1 MRNNL
6 DRHLS
11 AVRNL
16 GILAHVDA
24 GKTTVTERILY
35 ATGTTHKRGEVHDG
49 TTITDFDPQERDRGI
64 TIFAAAVS
72 CDWDGHRINLIDTPG
87 HVDFA
92 DEVGRSLRVL
102 DGAVAVFDAVAGVEP
117 QSESVWRQ
125 ADRHGVPRIA
135 FVNKLD
141 RVGADLDTAVASI
154 RERLHPVPLVV
165 QLPIGTENAFT
176 GVVDLL
182 RMRALTW
189 NDGSDTA
196 AETVVEAVVEAVV
209 PEELREE
216 ALRRRRMLEE
226 AVAERHPAA
235 LEEFCDRET
244 LSADT
249 LSRALRDLT
258 RTGDGVVVLC
268 GSAYRNRGIEP
279 LLDAVV
285 AYLPSPLDVPPVC
298 GMRDGVDGM
307 RHADGEMH
315 KAVND
320 MQESVDRMQDGADD
334 VQGGVDRMQD
344 GADDV
349 QGGVD
354 RMQDG
359 ADDVQGGV
367 DRMQDGADDVQGGVD
382 RMQDVVGE
390 QRAADPAAPFA
401 ALAFKVSATP
411 TGRLTY
417 LRVYSGTIEKG
428 DAVWESGARRT
439 ERIGRILSVQ
449 ADRHAQLERAV
460 AGDIVAVVGLKSAR
474 AGSTLCAP
482 GAPIV
487 LEPPGVPEPVVSV
500 AVEALASTDAD
511 RLASALARLAEEDPS
526 LVVRTDPE
534 TGQTVL
540 SGMGE
545 LHLEVAVEK
554 VRRGL
559 GVEVNVG
566 RPRVTYRETVAR
578 GVSGLVF
585 RHVKQDGGAG
595 QFAQVV
601 LDVEPLGAAG
611 VGSAG
616 GAEGSGGDTEI
627 GAESGFVFRSAVVGG
642 RVPQEYV
649 RAVEAGCRDALAEGP
664 LGGHPVTGLRV
675 TLTDG
680 ATHVKDS
687 SEMAF
692 RTAGRLGLREALR
705 GCAMVLLEPVVE
717 VTVTVPQDAVGGV
730 LGDLAARRG
739 RVTDSTVRGGS
750 AVVTATVPLAEL
762 FGYATRLRSRTQGR
776 GTFSARPTGYA
787 PAPASAATPGAAT
800 MK

>member
-1 MRNNL
+1 MRATT
-6 DRHLS
+6 LS
-11 AVRNL
+11 TLTAVRNL

-49 TTITDFDPQERDRGI
+49 TTVTDFDPQERDRGI

-72 CDWDGHRINLIDTPG
+72 CAWDGHRVNLIDTPG

-92 DEVGRSLRVL
+92 DEVERSLRVL

-141 RVGADLDTAVASI
+141 RAGADLDRAVDSI
-154 RERLHPVPLVV
+154 RGRLHPAPLVV
-165 QLPIGTENAFT
+165 QMPIGTEDGFT
-176 GVVDLL
+176 GVVDLV

-189 NDGSDTA
+189 ADGEGTA
-196 AETVVEAVVEAVV
+196 VEGPVPEALGEEAV
-209 PEELREE
+209 
-216 ALRRRRMLEE
+216 RRRRALEE
-226 AVAERHPAA
+226 AVAELHPGA

-244 LSADT
+244 LSAAT
-249 LSRALRDLT
+249 LTAALRDLT

-285 AYLPSPLDVPPVC
+285 AYLPSPLDVPAV
-298 GMRDGVDGM
+298 RGV
-307 RHADGEMH
+307 H
-315 KAVND
+315 
-320 MQESVDRMQDGADD
+320 DGA
-334 VQGGVDRMQD
+334 
-344 GADDV
+344 
-349 QGGVD
+349 
-354 RMQDG
+354 
-359 ADDVQGGV
+359 
-367 DRMQDGADDVQGGVD
+367 
-382 RMQDVVGE
+382 E
-390 QRAADPAAPFA
+390 QRRAADPEAPFA
-401 ALAFKVSATP
+401 GLVFKVNAGA

-417 LRVYSGTIEKG
+417 VRVYSGTIEKG
-428 DAVWESGARRT
+428 DTVWDPGTGRT
-439 ERIGRILSVQ
+439 ERVARILRVT

-460 AGDIVAVVGLKSAR
+460 AGDIVALAGVKSAR
-474 AGSTLCAP
+474 TGSTLCDP
-482 GAPIV
+482 GAPLL
-487 LEPPGVPEPVVSV
+487 LEPPVAAEPVVSV
-500 AVEALASTDAD
+500 AVEARRGTDTG
-511 RLASALARLAEEDPS
+511 RLATALARLAEEDPS
-526 LVVRTDPE
+526 LVVRTDAE

-554 VRRGL
+554 IRRDG
-559 GVEVNVG
+559 GPEVGVG
-566 RPRVTYRETVAR
+566 RPRVAYRETVVGGVR
-578 GVSGLVF
+578 GFVF

-595 QFAQVV
+595 QFAHVV
-601 LDVEPLGAAG
+601 LDLEPLGPETG
-611 VGSAG
+611 V
-616 GAEGSGGDTEI
+616 T
-627 GAESGFVFRSAVVGG
+627 GFEFRSAVTGG

-664 LGGHPVTGLRV
+664 LDGHPVTGLRV

-680 ATHVKDS
+680 STHVKDS
-687 SEMAF
+687 SDTAF

-705 GCAMVLLEPVVE
+705 ACALALLEPVAE
-717 VTVTVPQDAVGGV
+717 VTVTVPEDAVGGV

-739 RVTDSTVRGGS
+739 RVAGSETRGGA
-750 AVVTATVPLAEL
+750 AVVTAAVPLADL

-776 GTFSARPTGYA
+776 GTFTTRPAGYA
-787 PAPASAATPGAAT
+787 PAPAR
-800 MK
+800 

>member
-1 MRNNL
+1 MRNHL

-92 DEVGRSLRVL
+92 DEVERSLRVL

-141 RVGADLDTAVASI
+141 RVGADLDAAVTSI

-165 QLPIGTENAFT
+165 QLPIGAEDGFT

-182 RMRALTW
+182 RMRATTW
-189 NDGSDTA
+189 SEGGETA
-196 AETVVEAVVEAVV
+196 VEGVV
-209 PEELREE
+209 PEDLRDE
-216 ALRRRRMLEE
+216 ALRRRRLLEE

-244 LSADT
+244 LSAET
-249 LSRALRDLT
+249 LSGALRDLT

-298 GMRDGVDGM
+298 GMPSGTGTG
-307 RHADGEMH
+307 HA
-315 KAVND
+315 
-320 MQESVDRMQDGADD
+320 
-334 VQGGVDRMQD
+334 
-344 GADDV
+344 
-349 QGGVD
+349 
-354 RMQDG
+354 
-359 ADDVQGGV
+359 
-367 DRMQDGADDVQGGVD
+367 
-382 RMQDVVGE
+382 VGE
-390 QRAADPAAPFA
+390 QRPADPAAPFA
-401 ALAFKVSATP
+401 ALAFKVAATS

-428 DAVWESGARRT
+428 GTVWDSGARRT
-439 ERIGRILSVQ
+439 ERIGRILRVQ
-449 ADRHAQLERAV
+449 ADRHTPLDRAV

-474 AGSTLCAP
+474 AGSTLSAP
-482 GAPIV
+482 EAPVV
-487 LEPPGVPEPVVSV
+487 LEPPGVAEPVVSV
-500 AVEALASTDAD
+500 AVEARASTDTD
-511 RLASALARLAEEDPS
+511 RLVSALARLAEEDPS

-554 VRRGL
+554 IRRSLGL
-559 GVEVNVG
+559 VVNVG

-601 LDVEPLGAAG
+601 LDVEPFGADDTG
-611 VGSAG
+611 GTES
-616 GAEGSGGDTEI
+616 GAET
-627 GAESGFVFRSAVVGG
+627 GFAFRSAVVGG

-649 RAVEAGCRDALAEGP
+649 RAVEAGCRDALTEGP
-664 LGGHPVTGLRV
+664 VGGHPVTGLRV

-692 RTAGRLGLREALR
+692 RTAGRLALREALR
-705 GCAMVLLEPVVE
+705 GCAMVVLEPVVE
-717 VTVTVPQDAVGGV
+717 VTVTVPEDAVGGV

-739 RVTDSTVRGGS
+739 RVTDSAVRGGS

-787 PAPASAATPGAAT
+787 PAPAPAPATP
-800 MK
+800 

>member
-6 DRHLS
+6 DRHLA

-49 TTITDFDPQERDRGI
+49 TTVTDFDPQERDRGI

-72 CDWDGHRINLIDTPG
+72 CTWDGHRVNLIDTPG

-92 DEVGRSLRVL
+92 DEVERSLRVL
-102 DGAVAVFDAVAGVEP
+102 DGAIAVFDAVAGVEP

-135 FVNKLD
+135 FVNKMD
-141 RVGADLDTAVASI
+141 RAGADLDTAVASI
-154 RERLHPVPLVV
+154 RDRLHPAPLVV
-165 QLPIGTENAFT
+165 QLPIGVEDAFT

-189 NDGSDTA
+189 DDGDG
-196 AETVVEAVVEAVV
+196 TVADGPV
-209 PEELREE
+209 PEELRDEV
-216 ALRRRRMLEE
+216 LRRRRLLEE

-244 LSADT
+244 LSAET
-249 LSRALRDLT
+249 LTTALRDLT

-285 AYLPSPLDVPPVC
+285 GCLPSPLDVPAV
-298 GMRDGVDGM
+298 RGVPATVSG
-307 RHADGEMH
+307 G
-315 KAVND
+315 
-320 MQESVDRMQDGADD
+320 QGAS
-334 VQGGVDRMQD
+334 GTR
-344 GADDV
+344 
-349 QGGVD
+349 
-354 RMQDG
+354 
-359 ADDVQGGV
+359 
-367 DRMQDGADDVQGGVD
+367 
-382 RMQDVVGE
+382 
-390 QRAADPAAPFA
+390 RAAGEERPADPTAPFA
-401 ALAFKVSATP
+401 ALAFKVGATP

-428 DAVWESGARRT
+428 DTVWDATAGRT
-439 ERIGRILSVQ
+439 ERIGRILRVQ
-449 ADRHAQLERAV
+449 ADRHAPLERAV

-482 GAPIV
+482 DAPLV
-487 LEPPGVPEPVVSV
+487 LEPPGVADPVVSV
-500 AVEALASTDAD
+500 AVEPRRGADAE
-511 RLASALARLAEEDPS
+511 RLVSALARLAEEDPS
-526 LVVRTDPE
+526 LTVRTDPE

-554 VRRGL
+554 IRRGL
-559 GVEVNVG
+559 GLEVNVG
-566 RPRVTYRETVAR
+566 RPRVTYRETVGR

-595 QFAQVV
+595 QFAHVV
-601 LDVEPLGAAG
+601 LDVEPL
-611 VGSAG
+611 
-616 GAEGSGGDTEI
+616 ED
-627 GAESGFVFRSAVVGG
+627 GFDFRSAVVGG

-664 LGGHPVTGLRV
+664 LGGHTVTGLRV

-687 SEMAF
+687 SETAF

-705 GCAMVLLEPVVE
+705 RCAMVLLEPIVE
-717 VTVTVPQDAVGGV
+717 VTVTVPEDAVGGV

-739 RVTDSTVRGGS
+739 RVTGSVVRGGA

-762 FGYATRLRSRTQGR
+762 FGYATRLRSRSQGR
-776 GTFSARPTGYA
+776 GTFTARPTGYA
-787 PAPASAATPGAAT
+787 PAPTAVTTP
-800 MK
+800 

>member
-6 DRHLS
+6 DRRIA

-49 TTITDFDPQERDRGI
+49 TTVTDFDPQERDRGI

-72 CDWDGHRINLIDTPG
+72 CAWKDHRINLIDTPG

-92 DEVGRSLRVL
+92 DEVERSLRVL
-102 DGAVAVFDAVAGVEP
+102 DGAIAVFDAVAGVEP
-117 QSESVWRQ
+117 QSEAVWRM

-135 FVNKLD
+135 FVNKMD
-141 RVGADLDTAVASI
+141 RTGADLDAAVESI
-154 RERLHPVPLVV
+154 RARLHPAPLVV
-165 QLPIGTENAFT
+165 QLPIGAEAAFT

-182 RMRALTW
+182 TMRALTW
-189 NDGSDTA
+189 DDGGETA
-196 AETVVEAVVEAVV
+196 VDGPV

-216 ALRRRRMLEE
+216 SLRRRRLLEE

-244 LSADT
+244 LSAGT
-249 LSRALRDLT
+249 LTTALRDLT
-258 RTGDGVVVLC
+258 RGGDGVVVLC

-285 AYLPSPLDVPPVC
+285 DWLPSPADVSAISGVRAVGGLRAVD
-298 GMRDGVDGM
+298 GMRTVDGLQAVDGM
-307 RHADGEMH
+307 RHGVDEEPPVDAMRHGVDGEP
-315 KAVND
+315 AV
-320 MQESVDRMQDGADD
+320 DGMPH
-334 VQGGVDRMQD
+334 GVDEERP
-344 GADDV
+344 
-349 QGGVD
+349 
-354 RMQDG
+354 
-359 ADDVQGGV
+359 
-367 DRMQDGADDVQGGVD
+367 
-382 RMQDVVGE
+382 
-390 QRAADPAAPFA
+390 ADPTAPFA
-401 ALAFKVSATP
+401 ALAFKVNATP

-428 DAVWESGARRT
+428 DAVWDSTAGRT
-439 ERIGRILSVQ
+439 ERIGRILRVQ

-482 GAPIV
+482 DAPIV
-487 LEPPGVPEPVVSV
+487 LEPPGVADPVVSV
-500 AVEALASTDAD
+500 AVEPRRSADAE
-511 RLASALARLAEEDPS
+511 RLVSALARLAEEDPS
-526 LVVRTDPE
+526 LTVRTDPE

-554 VRRGL
+554 IRRALGL
-559 GVEVNVG
+559 EVNVG
-566 RPRVTYRETVAR
+566 RPRVTYRESVAR
-578 GVSGLVF
+578 GVTGLVF

-595 QFAQVV
+595 QFAHVV
-601 LDVEPLGAAG
+601 LDVEPL
-611 VGSAG
+611 
-616 GAEGSGGDTEI
+616 ED
-627 GAESGFVFRSAVVGG
+627 GFDFRSTVVGG

-664 LGGHPVTGLRV
+664 LGGHAVTGLRV

-717 VTVTVPQDAVGGV
+717 VTVTVPEDAVGGV

-739 RVTDSTVRGGS
+739 RVTGSQVRGGA

-776 GTFSARPTGYA
+776 GTFTARPTGYA
-787 PAPASAATPGAAT
+787 PAPAVAATP
-800 MK
+800 

>member
-1 MRNNL
+1 VRNNL
-6 DRHLS
+6 DRHLA

-24 GKTTVTERILY
+24 GKTTVTERILF

-49 TTITDFDPQERDRGI
+49 TTVTDFDPQERDRGI

-92 DEVGRSLRVL
+92 DEVERSLRVL

-141 RVGADLDTAVASI
+141 RTGADLDAAVTSI

-165 QLPIGTENAFT
+165 QLPIGTEDAFA

-189 NDGSDTA
+189 DDG
-196 AETVVEAVVEAVV
+196 AETAVEGPV

-216 ALRRRRMLEE
+216 ALRRRRLLEE

-244 LSADT
+244 LSAAT
-249 LSRALRDLT
+249 LAEALRDLT

-298 GMRDGVDGM
+298 GMHKGVDE
-307 RHADGEMH
+307 R
-315 KAVND
+315 
-320 MQESVDRMQDGADD
+320 RP
-334 VQGGVDRMQD
+334 
-344 GADDV
+344 
-349 QGGVD
+349 
-354 RMQDG
+354 
-359 ADDVQGGV
+359 
-367 DRMQDGADDVQGGVD
+367 
-382 RMQDVVGE
+382 
-390 QRAADPAAPFA
+390 ADPAAPFA
-401 ALAFKVSATP
+401 ALAFKVNATP

-428 DAVWESGARRT
+428 DAVWDASAGRG
-439 ERIGRILSVQ
+439 ERVGRILRVQ
-449 ADRHAQLERAV
+449 ADRHAQLDRAV
-460 AGDIVAVVGLKSAR
+460 AGDIVAVIGLKAAR

-482 GAPIV
+482 DAPLV
-487 LEPPGVPEPVVSV
+487 LEPPGVADPVVSV
-500 AVEALASTDAD
+500 AVEPRRGTDAD

-526 LVVRTDPE
+526 LTVHTDAE

-554 VRRGL
+554 IRRALGL
-559 GVEVNVG
+559 EVNVG
-566 RPRVTYRETVAR
+566 RPRVTYRETVGR

-595 QFAQVV
+595 QFAHVV
-601 LDVEPLGAAG
+601 LDVQP
-611 VGSAG
+611 SA
-616 GAEGSGGDTEI
+616 D
-627 GAESGFVFRSAVVGG
+627 GFEFRSAVVGG

-680 ATHVKDS
+680 STHVKDS
-687 SEMAF
+687 SDTAF
-692 RTAGRLGLREALR
+692 RTAGRFGLREALR
-705 GCAMVLLEPVVE
+705 ACAMVLLEPVVE
-717 VTVTVPQDAVGGV
+717 VTVTVPEDAVGAV

-739 RVTDSTVRGGS
+739 RVSGSVTRGGS
-750 AVVTATVPLAEL
+750 AIVTATVPLAEL

-776 GTFSARPTGYA
+776 GTFTARPTGYA
-787 PAPASAATPGAAT
+787 PAPAVTTAR
-800 MK
+800 

>member
-6 DRHLS
+6 DRPLS

-35 ATGTTHKRGEVHDG
+35 ATGSTHKRGEVHDG

-72 CDWDGHRINLIDTPG
+72 CDWDSHRINLIDTPG

-92 DEVGRSLRVL
+92 DEVERSLRVL

-141 RVGADLDTAVASI
+141 RAGADLDAAVASI
-154 RERLHPVPLVV
+154 RARLHPVPLVV
-165 QLPIGTENAFT
+165 HLPIGVEDGFT

-189 NDGSDTA
+189 SDGGDTGV
-196 AETVVEAVVEAVV
+196 ECVVEGAV

-216 ALRRRRMLEE
+216 ARRRRRVLEE

-244 LSADT
+244 LSAET
-249 LSRALRDLT
+249 LSGALRDLT

-298 GMRDGVDGM
+298 GMHDGADGM
-307 RHADGEMH
+307 RNAGGSMHA
-315 KAVND
+315 A
-320 MQESVDRMQDGADD
+320 VDRMQKASRGMHD
-334 VQGGVDRMQD
+334 GVDRI
-344 GADDV
+344 
-349 QGGVD
+349 
-354 RMQDG
+354 
-359 ADDVQGGV
+359 
-367 DRMQDGADDVQGGVD
+367 
-382 RMQDVVGE
+382 QDVVGE
-390 QRAADPAAPFA
+390 QRPADPAAPFA

-428 DAVWESGARRT
+428 DAVWESGTRRT
-439 ERIGRILSVQ
+439 ERIGRILRVQ

-482 GAPIV
+482 EAPIV
-487 LEPPGVPEPVVSV
+487 LEPPGVPDPVVSV
-500 AVEALASTDAD
+500 AVEACTSADAD
-511 RLASALARLAEEDPS
+511 RLATALARLAEEDPS

-554 VRRGL
+554 IRRSLGL
-559 GVEVNVG
+559 EVKVG
-566 RPRVTYRETVAR
+566 RPRVTYRETVVR
-578 GVSGLVF
+578 GVSGLDF

-595 QFAQVV
+595 QFAHVV
-601 LDVEPLGAAG
+601 LTVEPLGESDARD
-611 VGSAG
+611 AG
-616 GAEGSGGDTEI
+616 GAVDAGGE
-627 GAESGFVFRSAVVGG
+627 AETGFAFRSTVVGG
-642 RVPQEYV
+642 RVPQEFV

-705 GCAMVLLEPVVE
+705 GCVMAVLEPVVE
-717 VTVTVPQDAVGGV
+717 VTVTVPEDAVGGV
-730 LGDLAARRG
+730 LGDLAGRRG
-739 RVTDSTVRGGS
+739 RISDSAVRGGS

-787 PAPASAATPGAAT
+787 PAPAAATT
-800 MK
+800 R

>member
-1 MRNNL
+1 MNR
-6 DRHLS
+6 RPTT
-11 AVRNL
+11 VRNL

-35 ATGTTHKRGEVHDG
+35 ATGTTHRRGEVHDG
-49 TTITDFDPQERDRGI
+49 TTVTDFDPQERDRGI

-92 DEVGRSLRVL
+92 DEVERSLRVL

-141 RVGADLDTAVASI
+141 RAGADLDTAVASI
-154 RERLHPVPLVV
+154 RERLHAAPLVV
-165 QLPIGTENAFT
+165 QVPIGAEDGFT
-176 GVVDLL
+176 GVVDLV
-182 RMRALTW
+182 RMRALVWT
-189 NDGSDTA
+189 DGA
-196 AETVVEAVVEAVV
+196 EAVVEEPV
-209 PEELREE
+209 PQELRDE
-216 ALRRRRMLEE
+216 AVRRRRLLEE
-226 AVAERHPAA
+226 AVAELHPAA
-235 LEEFCDRET
+235 LEEFCDQET
-244 LSADT
+244 LTAAT
-249 LSRALRDLT
+249 LASALRDLT

-285 AYLPSPLDVPPVC
+285 AYLPSPLDVPPVR
-298 GMRDGVDGM
+298 GTLDGV
-307 RHADGEMH
+307 E
-315 KAVND
+315 
-320 MQESVDRMQDGADD
+320 QE
-334 VQGGVDRMQD
+334 
-344 GADDV
+344 
-349 QGGVD
+349 
-354 RMQDG
+354 
-359 ADDVQGGV
+359 
-367 DRMQDGADDVQGGVD
+367 
-382 RMQDVVGE
+382 
-390 QRAADPAAPFA
+390 RAADPDAPLA
-401 ALAFKVSATP
+401 ALAFKVSATA

-417 LRVYSGTIEKG
+417 LRLYSGTIEKG
-428 DAVWESGARRT
+428 ETVWDAGARRS
-439 ERIGRILSVQ
+439 ERIGRILRVQ
-449 ADRHAQLERAV
+449 ADRHAQVERAV

-482 GAPIV
+482 GAPLV
-487 LEPPGVPEPVVSV
+487 LEPPSVADPVVTV
-500 AVEALASTDAD
+500 AVEAARSTDTD
-511 RLASALARLAEEDPS
+511 RLATALARLAEEDPS

-554 VRRGL
+554 LRRAHGL
-559 GVEVNVG
+559 DVQVG
-566 RPRVTYRETVAR
+566 RPKVTYRETVVR
-578 GVSGLVF
+578 GTSGHVH

-601 LDVEPLGAAG
+601 LDVEPL
-611 VGSAG
+611 
-616 GAEGSGGDTEI
+616 ET
-627 GAESGFVFRSAVVGG
+627 GFEFRSTVVGG

-664 LGGHPVTGLRV
+664 LDGHPVTGLRV

-687 SEMAF
+687 SETAF
-692 RTAGRLGLREALR
+692 RTAGRFALQGALR
-705 GCAMVLLEPVVE
+705 ASTMALLEPVVE
-717 VTVTVPQDAVGGV
+717 VTVTVPEDAVGSV

-739 RVTDSTVRGGS
+739 RVSGSATRSGS

-776 GTFSARPTGYA
+776 GTFTARPTGYA
-787 PAPASAATPGAAT
+787 PAPVTVSAR
-800 MK
+800 